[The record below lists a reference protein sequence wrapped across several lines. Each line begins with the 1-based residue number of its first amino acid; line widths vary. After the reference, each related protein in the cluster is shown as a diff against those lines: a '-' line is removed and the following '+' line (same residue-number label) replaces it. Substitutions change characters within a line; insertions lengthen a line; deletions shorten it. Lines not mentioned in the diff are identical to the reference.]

1 MNNQT
6 DIFEGYPQPKTYLQ
20 EILLTAILN
29 GRVSLFDFKYL
40 SDFRKYI
47 SDLRLK
53 HGIIFKHKEVTK
65 ISKFG
70 NNYTYRVH
78 ILTDKEHAENI
89 YKQLCEK

>member
-6 DIFEGYPQPKTYLQ
+6 DIFGGYPQPKTYLQ

-47 SDLRLK
+47 SDLKLK
-53 HGIIFKHKEVTK
+53 YNVIFEHIDVTRF
-65 ISKFG
+65 SKFG
-70 NNYTYRVH
+70 NAYTYRQH
-78 ILTDKEHAENI
+78 ILTDKEHAKNI